1 MYDIVYACHYQL
13 KFLLMERSFNFRK
26 KGVGYNLFSKTKND
40 LKNQKKK
47 HLPLMFGKIIFFS

>member
-26 KGVGYNLFSKTKND
+26 KRGGL
-40 LKNQKKK
+40 
-47 HLPLMFGKIIFFS
+47 